1 MAAADGMASPHPARD
16 PEDPFSRH
24 HNAIKEM
31 VQEGHTD
38 EEIVAALGQEGLI
51 TSERSLQRRLQLWDI
66 RRPGGIRG
74 KRINRVTNKLTEAVN
89 HLFHHTTLNDTQL
102 AARCLTDYNI
112 ETTARQVKTIRSL
125 NRWLRAS
132 TGPLKAAQRVATQQ
146 HVERAILNGPARSFG
161 RRWFTS
167 YLRQEFGYRARRD
180 DVAVAQ
186 QQLDPEGVAQR
197 LPGPRRP
204 RQENYTTP
212 GPNFLWCL
220 DGHDKLSQYGFEIYA
235 AVDAYS
241 RKIIWFYCGNTNRT
255 AISVVKQYFLTVSTL
270 GICPR
275 FIRTDKGTETVL
287 LADLHFSL
295 YIEAA
300 LREEWS
306 EEDYQA
312 VRISDCYIYGP
323 STRNIRVEGLWR
335 QQRFQCTAPW
345 LLYFQTLQAESL
357 YRQDQLADQVVIL
370 FLFMPILRQ
379 ELNTFVSTH
388 NAHPIR
394 RQNNR
399 SMHVPGA
406 PDELYRGEQRGFAV
420 NREVLTALQDTLP
433 EYGKPT
439 STNKRPSQLMYY
451 RL

>member
-1 MAAADGMASPHPARD
+1 M
-16 PEDPFSRH
+16 
-24 HNAIKEM
+24 
-31 VQEGHTD
+31 
-38 EEIVAALGQEGLI
+38 
-51 TSERSLQRRLQLWDI
+51 
-66 RRPGGIRG
+66 
-74 KRINRVTNKLTEAVN
+74 TNELTEAVN
-89 HLFHHTTLNDTQL
+89 YLFHHTTLNDTQL
-102 AARCLTDYNI
+102 AARCLADYGLQ
-112 ETTARQVKTIRSL
+112 TTARQVRTIRSA

-132 TGPLKAAQRVATQQ
+132 TGPSKAAQLATTQQ
-146 HVERAILNGPARSFG
+146 YVARAILNGPARSFG
-161 RRWFTS
+161 SRWFTS

-186 QQLDPEGVAQR
+186 QRLDPEGVAQR
-197 LPGPRRP
+197 LPGPRIP

-255 AISVVKQYFLTVSTL
+255 AISVVRQYFLAVSTF

-323 STRNIRVEGLWR
+323 STRNIRAEGLWR

-345 LLYFQTLQAESL
+345 LLFFQALQAENL
-357 YRQDQLADQVVIL
+357 YRQDQLADQVVVL

-420 NREVLTALQDTLP
+420 DREVLTALQATIP
-433 EYGKPT
+433 EYGKSIP
-439 STNKRPSQLMYY
+439 TNKRSSHLMHY